1 MRIREDVM
9 RRRKDAMKPEDRSPF
24 LPDDVIMRRLRMIRY
39 SSRHERQARRAPS
52 LRDIATRSEIQIDYL
67 YRVLSGQRRLTD
79 WLRERLSITLSD
91 KVEG

>member
-1 MRIREDVM
+1 MLTDYE
-9 RRRKDAMKPEDRSPF
+9 
-24 LPDDVIMRRLRMIRY
+24 IMRRLRMIRY

-67 YRVLSGQRRLTD
+67 YRVLSGSRRLTD
-79 WLRERLSITLSD
+79 QLRQRLSIVLSD

>member
-1 MRIREDVM
+1 
-9 RRRKDAMKPEDRSPF
+9 MKPEDRSPF

-67 YRVLSGQRRLTD
+67 YRVLSGSRRLTD
-79 WLRERLSITLSD
+79 QLRQRLSIVLSD

>member
-1 MRIREDVM
+1 
-9 RRRKDAMKPEDRSPF
+9 MKPEDRSPF
-24 LPDDVIMRRLRMIRY
+24 LPDDEIIRRLRMIRY

>member
-1 MRIREDVM
+1 MPPR
-9 RRRKDAMKPEDRSPF
+9 DRSPF
-24 LPDDVIMRRLRMIRY
+24 LPDDVIMRELKRIRY

-67 YRVLSGQRRLTD
+67 YRVLSGSRRLTD
-79 WLRERLSITLSD
+79 QLRQRLSIVLSD